1 MIEEN
6 VTDNDVDCND
16 IERLPCPMLVVP
28 PLNLVRGVADFGLML

>member
-6 VTDNDVDCND
+6 VTDNDVECKE

-28 PLNLVRGVADFGLML
+28 PLNLVRGVADLGLML